1 MTHFCDPKAIAD
13 DAAHALGRVPGLPEV
28 SHPSAASAYDLI
40 ADRWADSNFDPQN
53 GMAQHA
59 RALAFLG
66 DSPPGWSLNAGCG
79 CSTRF
84 NALLRD
90 RGLSLEGIDVSE
102 RMLAL
107 ARAADP
113 GVVLH
118 HADVCDWQPPRTY
131 RFITAWDSLW
141 HVRLDRQR
149 ALMLKLMAA
158 LEAGGVFAFS
168 AGGLD
173 GPGEH
178 TDNAMGPEVYYG
190 TLGIPGLLEVIGQAH
205 CICRHLEFD
214 QFPQNHLVV
223 IVQRAA

>member
-1 MTHFCDPKAIAD
+1 MN
-13 DAAHALGRVPGLPEV
+13 RQWQ
-28 SHPSAASAYDLI
+28 SAASAYDLI
-40 ADRWADSNFDPQN
+40 ADRWADPKFDPQN
-53 GMAQHA
+53 GVAQHS
-59 RALAFLG
+59 RALLLLG
-66 DSPPGWSLNAGCG
+66 DPSPGWSLNVGCG
-79 CSTRF
+79 CNTRF
-84 NALLRD
+84 NALLREQ
-90 RGLSLEGIDVSE
+90 GLSLEGIAVSE

-118 HADVCDWQPPRTY
+118 HADVCDWQPPRRY

-158 LEAGGVFAFS
+158 LDAGGVFVFS

-178 TDNAMGPEVYYG
+178 ADCAMGPEVYYS
-190 TLGIPGLLEVIGQAH
+190 TLGIPGLLGVIDASN

-214 QFPQNHLVV
+214 QFPQNHLVL